1 MKISS
6 FGEVLWDDFPEGK
19 VLGGAPPN
27 VLVRLSALG
36 ADCTIVSRRGDD
48 ADGEELLRRIAAKNV
63 ATHLIQT
70 DPELS
75 LADVEELMNPSVQQA
90 V

>member
-27 VLVRLSALG
+27 VLV
-36 ADCTIVSRRGDD
+36 
-48 ADGEELLRRIAAKNV
+48 RRIAAKNV